1 LYQNI
6 HNVANLL
13 REQRDNKLL
22 KSVFHV
28 WSKDYKVIT
37 TIRREEKKLQ
47 ELFYLRKR
55 FITWRSEFVQSRRIA
70 ALTSVAETHHL
81 QRLVIRIFTTLYN
94 QAASA
99 KRRKAI
105 AEQLK
110 RKHRAYIVSST
121 YHTWRNNFIQNRKAQ
136 KRNEI
141 LNLETKRRCFDAWQE
156 FFRQHME
163 ERLLNA
169 RALRQYNKTWSRM
182 VGTIFNVWQKHTIW
196 SKRKT
201 ALLEQWKQRRARKV
215 YKIVF
220 GEFRINRLRQLRE
233 RYNAQVKAYEAEK
246 VRLYF

>member
-1 LYQNI
+1 
-6 HNVANLL
+6 L
-13 REQRDNKLL
+13 RDQRDTKLV
-22 KSVFHV
+22 KSVFNV

-55 FITWRSEFVQSRRIA
+55 FITWRSEFAISRRIA
-70 ALTSVAETHHL
+70 ALTKVAETHYL
-81 QRLVIRIFTTLYN
+81 QRLVVRVFTTLFN
-94 QAASA
+94 EAAAA

-110 RKHRAYIVSST
+110 RRHRVHIVSST

-163 ERLLNA
+163 EKLLNA
-169 RALRQYNKTWSRM
+169 RALRQYNKSWSRT
-182 VGTIFNVWQKHTIW
+182 VGLIFNFWQKHTVW
-196 SKRKT
+196 SKRST

-220 GEFRINRLRQLRE
+220 GEFRVNRLRQLRE
-233 RYNAQVKAYEAEK
+233 RYNAQVKAYESEK
-246 VRLYF
+246 VQ